1 MNTPEYILLL
11 DVETANT
18 IDDPLVYDLG
28 VAVTD
33 RKGRIYEEYS
43 FIIYDVYRGE
53 RELMQTCYYAWK
65 IPTYERLISA
75 NESKIVQLSTAR
87 RVVRQ
92 LMKKY
97 NIKNVAAYNAYF
109 DQTALNTTLRYIF
122 KSSQYNRYFFPYG
135 TKFWCVWH
143 MACQVICTQPTYQR
157 WCRAHGFISASGNV
171 QTNAETVYAYITQD
185 PYFQEEHKGLDD
197 VRIEAVIMAHC
208 FRQHKAMKK
217 NIFCGCWRIPNTKS
231 IKEKFAA

>member
-18 IDDPLVYDLG
+18 VDDPLVYDLG
-28 VAVTD
+28 IAVTD

-43 FIIYDVYRGE
+43 FIIYDVYRCE
-53 RELMQTCYYAWK
+53 RELMQSCYYAWK

-75 NESKIVQLSTAR
+75 NESKIVQFSTAR

-97 NIKNVAAYNAYF
+97 NITNVAAYNAYF
-109 DQTALNTTLRYIF
+109 DQNALNTTLRYIF
-122 KSSQYNRYFFPYG
+122 KSSKYNRYFFPYG

-143 MACQVICTQPTYQR
+143 MACQVICTQTTYQR
-157 WCRAHGFISASGNV
+157 WCRAHGFISPSGNV

-185 PYFQEEHKGLDD
+185 PHFQEEHKGLDD
-197 VRIEAVIMAHC
+197 VRIEAAIMAHC

-217 NIFCGCWRIPNTKS
+217 NIFRGCWRIPNTKS